1 MKMEIK
7 KSVSYILC
15 IGFVLSSVSA
25 PIYAVQTDDVQEKMN
40 VFQRSLKSF
49 QRVSSRYNR
58 CMQGKCSK
66 EEKQKLWAE
75 LKSVGKKTA
84 KYGALVIGAIIVV
97 GGTSLFLSGISV
109 ARKRIRRVQ
118 AKYRLPNISPVSPEY
133 KLLSRFVWSKNPD
146 LSDFEGHEFPFL
158 VIQAVAELYYGLE
171 GSKQKISLDKVNLF
185 LVDKFPSL
193 KYRVT
198 QAEVITFDEPQVGAE
213 KDQPE
218 SGSMKDVD

>member
-1 MKMEIK
+1 MEIK
-7 KSVSYILC
+7 KHVLRILS

-40 VFQRSLKSF
+40 VFQSSLKLF

-58 CMQGKCSK
+58 CIQGKCSK
-66 EEKQKLWAE
+66 EEKQKLWDE

-84 KYGALVIGAIIVV
+84 KYGAFVIGAIIVV
-97 GGTSLFLSGISV
+97 GGTSLFLRGVSV
-109 ARKRIRRVQ
+109 AGTRIRRVQ
-118 AKYRLPNISPVSPEY
+118 AKYGLPNISPLSPESNLSPES
-133 KLLSRFVWSKNPD
+133 KLFSRFVWSKNPD
-146 LSDFEGHEFPFL
+146 LSDFEGHEFPFP
-158 VIQAVAELYYGLE
+158 VIQAAAELYYGLE

-198 QAEVITFDEPQVGAE
+198 QAEVITSDDPQVGAE
-213 KDQPE
+213 KDQP
-218 SGSMKDVD
+218 